1 MRLNK
6 FREDVPVQFVGSK
19 GPPDEETSAMTNYV
33 GEKLH
38 VQKILNEESGMSGYI
53 SNDGMAY
60 TGVSTAEKKIPFSY
74 SRYRLRMPLK
84 LGKLNFQL
92 VKHAFH
98 FKRRL

>member
-1 MRLNK
+1 MIVKRRNCMFRFGSRLSLTIKHVRLNK

-33 GEKLH
+33 GEKFH

-60 TGVSTAEKKIPFSY
+60 TGVSTAEKQIPI
-74 SRYRLRMPLK
+74 LL
-84 LGKLNFQL
+84 
-92 VKHAFH
+92 
-98 FKRRL
+98 